1 MKLDDIRRDYLQGGL
16 NRADLE
22 ADPIRQFEG
31 WLKQAVDAQLSADPT
46 AMTLA
51 TVDASGQP
59 SQRVV
64 LLKALDERGFV
75 FYTNYDSHKGRDIA
89 ANAKVSLHFGWLALE
104 RQVVVYGTA
113 QKLDAAASAQYFHS
127 RPRNSQIG
135 AWTSQQSQPIASREA
150 LDAAFADT
158 EARFADQE
166 DIPLPPFWGGY
177 AIEPTQIEF
186 WQGRGGR
193 LHDRFMYR
201 REGSQWVL
209 ERLQP

>member
-1 MKLDDIRRDYLQGGL
+1 MKLEDIRRDYLKGGL
-16 NRADLE
+16 NRTDLD
-22 ADPIRQFEG
+22 ADPIAQFET
-31 WLKQAVDAQLSADPT
+31 WLQQAVDAQLSADPT

-51 TVDASGQP
+51 TVDANGQP

-75 FYTNYDSHKGRDIA
+75 FYSNYDSHKGHDIA
-89 ANAKVSLHFGWLALE
+89 ANAKVSLHFAWLALE
-104 RQVVVYGTA
+104 RQVVVYGKA
-113 QKLDAAASAQYFHS
+113 QRLDADASAAYFHS
-127 RPRNSQIG
+127 RPRASQIG
-135 AWTSQQSQPIASREA
+135 AWTSQQSQPIASRET
-150 LDAAFADT
+150 LDAAFAAT
-158 EARFADQE
+158 EERFANQQE
-166 DIPLPPFWGGY
+166 IPLPPFWGGY

-201 REGSQWVL
+201 REGDGWVI